1 MTTPNAFD
9 PAAVKLRADINEART
24 VVGFFRPTIR
34 PLLLSELTW
43 RMAGWNGQRP
53 LLEALVADILA
64 DGFVLKA
71 AA

>member
-1 MTTPNAFD
+1 MTAPNAFD
-9 PAAVKLRADINEART
+9 PATIKLRADLDEARA

-71 AA
+71 AT